1 MNMKRC
7 INGHFY
13 DPSKHDSCPYCQGSN
28 ANANI
33 IDDENKTI
41 IPGSIVDSDV
51 NYYDE
56 DNDKTQIKLPKVKP
70 PKTKNQEEIIV
81 DPVVGWLVCIDGVNK
96 GKDYSM
102 HSENNYIGRDQEMDI
117 CVIGD
122 ENISRK
128 KHAII
133 SFDPRTKKY
142 YFSPG
147 SGRNIVR
154 LNNQAIFMT
163 NELKY
168 HDIIELG
175 ETKFIFVPLCDED
188 FTWQ

>member
-13 DPSKHDSCPYCQGSN
+13 DPSKHNNCPYCQGSN
-28 ANANI
+28 ANTNI

-56 DNDKTQIKLPKVKP
+56 DDDRTQIKLPKVKP

-117 CVIGD
+117 CVVGD